1 MNYKEIDMLK
11 SVFSDILKNQN
22 TLRSTD
28 LGLDGKL
35 MAIGYNPFWT
45 NRYDSKIDK
54 LELSFLSSRGIMV
67 PLILKNIVDFELYPK
82 EGRRNRRYRINT
94 IELMILSLYNNPTRD
109 IYDKVKF
116 EVIYED

>member
-1 MNYKEIDMLK
+1 MLK
-11 SVFSDILKNQN
+11 SVLADILKNQN

-35 MAIGYNPFWT
+35 MAVGYSPFWT
-45 NRYDSKIDK
+45 SRYDSKIEK
-54 LELSFLSSRGIMV
+54 IELNFMSSRGIMV

-82 EGRRNRRYRINT
+82 EGRRNKKYRINT
-94 IELMILSLYNNPTRD
+94 IELIMLSPYNNPMRD

-116 EVIYED
+116 EVIYEE